1 MFFARYGD
9 AILGL
14 VLVSLCILL
23 LTVLIP
29 IGVQVPSSNKVLALS
44 PDFWMKIIVYSTLLI
59 GSIILFKGIKRARTG
74 LNEEEIAELEIE
86 LQHKHTFGRAVL
98 GACSAVVCLFIYLYL
113 IELIGM
119 IAASIVAFLG
129 FVLLSGERRMKIAI
143 PLAVVL
149 PFALYYF
156 FLKVAGIPMPLG
168 IFDY

>member
-44 PDFWMKIIVYSTLLI
+44 PDFWMKIIVYSTLFI
-59 GSIILFKGIKRARTG
+59 GSIILYKGIKRARAG
-74 LNEEEIAELEIE
+74 LDDEELAEVEDE
-86 LQHKHTFGRAVL
+86 LQHRHKFGRAVL
-98 GACSAVVCLFIYLYL
+98 GACTAVAGLFIYLFL
-113 IELIGM
+113 IDLIGM
-119 IAASIVAFLG
+119 IAASIIAFLG
-129 FVLLSGERRMKIAI
+129 FVLLSGERRMMIAI
-143 PLAVVL
+143 PLGVVL
-149 PFALYYF
+149 PFGLYYF

-168 IFDY
+168 IFG